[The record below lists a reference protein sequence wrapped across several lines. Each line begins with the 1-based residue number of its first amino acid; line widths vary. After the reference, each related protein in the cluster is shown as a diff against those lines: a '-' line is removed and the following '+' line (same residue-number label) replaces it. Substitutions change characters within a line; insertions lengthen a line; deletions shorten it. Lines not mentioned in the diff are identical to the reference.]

1 MAIEFQHETGTGSAA
16 ATSYASDGEADQ
28 YMENTGRKDV
38 WKAFSSVDRK
48 AALNAATLYMD
59 DIYGDRYC
67 GTLPESTI
75 DIQALLW
82 PREDVPNNRGGF
94 YPGLGSE
101 LPDVVHEACM
111 EFALAYLKNG
121 NNSLYPVTVQDSRT
135 VKRSL
140 VRVEGAVTKET
151 EFDGGITQ
159 PSKRSYPEANA
170 KIRQVITPVSRYLLR
185 A

>member
-1 MAIEFQHETGTGSAA
+1 VAIEFVHETGTGSATS
-16 ATSYASDGEADQ
+16 TSYAFDTEADQ
-28 YMENTGRKDV
+28 YMENTGRKDE
-38 WKAFSSVDRK
+38 WKSFSSNERK

-59 DIYGDRYC
+59 DTYGDRYC
-67 GTLPESTI
+67 GVLPESTK

-82 PREDVPNNRGGF
+82 PREEVPNNRGGF

-101 LPDVVHEACM
+101 IPDVVHEACT
-111 EFALAYLKNG
+111 EFALAYLQNG
-121 NNSLYPVTVQDSRT
+121 NQSLYPATVQDGRT
-135 VKRSL
+135 VKRAL

-151 EFDGGITQ
+151 EYDGGITQ
-159 PSKRSYPEANA
+159 PAKRSYPLANA